1 MTNKYHKATLYLDAQ
16 GVGNTAE
23 ELYMG
28 AVELASA
35 LTNPKEVSRAVVE
48 ESRGGV
54 LTSQRLLIGEEK
66 ALV

>member
-1 MTNKYHKATLYLDAQ
+1 
-16 GVGNTAE
+16 
-23 ELYMG
+23 MG
-28 AVELASA
+28 TIELAGA

-54 LTSQRLLIGEEK
+54 LTGQRLLIWEEK